1 MDYNTTRTQMHMPEY
16 GRNVQR
22 MAEYLLTIED
32 RAQRLK
38 NAEAIIEVMAIL
50 NPHLKQIEDYRHKLW
65 DHLHQMT
72 DFKLDVDSPYAAP
85 TAEDIR
91 KKPEVLPYPKNKI
104 THRHLGVNLQQVLE
118 KALEETDE
126 EKRQGYTQHLGYYI
140 KLAYATW
147 HKEPV
152 GDDMVKNE
160 LNNLSKGALQYEP
173 NGFRVQVDI
182 RPETVYG
189 KRNKKNRNYVQPG
202 QTSGNNSGGGNNGGG
217 GNAGG
222 GTNNNNFKKRKY
234 NNNNKNRNKSGGG
247 AMQ

>member
-1 MDYNTTRTQMHMPEY
+1 MHMPEY

-32 RAQRLK
+32 RAQRLR
-38 NAEAIIEVMAIL
+38 NAEAIIDVMAVL

-65 DHLHQMT
+65 DHLYQMT
-72 DFKLDVDSPYAAP
+72 DFKLEVDSPYPAP
-85 TAEDIR
+85 TPEDIR
-91 KKPEVLPYPKNKI
+91 KKPEVLPYPSNKI
-104 THRHLGVNLQQVLE
+104 THRHLGMNLQQVLQ
-118 KALEETDE
+118 KAIEEPDE

-152 GDDMVKNE
+152 GDDMVRNE
-160 LNNLSKGALQYEP
+160 LNNLSKGLLQYEP

-182 RPETVYG
+182 RPETTFG

-202 QTSGNNSGGGNNGGG
+202 QTSSNNSGGNGGGSGGG
-217 GNAGG
+217 GN
-222 GTNNNNFKKRKY
+222 NNNNYKKRKF
-234 NNNNKNRNKSGGG
+234 NKNKPKSG
-247 AMQ
+247 M

>member
-1 MDYNTTRTQMHMPEY
+1 MHMPEY

-22 MAEYLLTIED
+22 MAEYLLEIED

-38 NAEAIIEVMAIL
+38 NAEAIIDVMAVL

-65 DHLHQMT
+65 DHLYQMT
-72 DFKLDVDSPYAAP
+72 DFKLDVDSPYPAP
-85 TAEDIR
+85 TPEDIR
-91 KKPEVLPYPKNKI
+91 KKPEVLPYPSNKI
-104 THRHLGVNLQQVLE
+104 SHRHLGINLQQLLA

-160 LNNLSKGALQYEP
+160 LNNLSKGKLQYEP
-173 NGFRVQVDI
+173 NGYRVQVDV
-182 RPETVYG
+182 RPETVFG
-189 KRNKKNRNYVQPG
+189 KRSKKRAYVQPG
-202 QTSGNNSGGGNNGGG
+202 QTSASNNNNGGG
-217 GNAGG
+217 GNSGG
-222 GTNNNNFKKRKY
+222 NNNNYKKRKF
-234 NNNNKNRNKSGGG
+234 NNNNNRNKNKSAGI
-247 AMQ
+247 

>member
-22 MAEYLLTIED
+22 MAEYLLTVED

-38 NAEAIIEVMAIL
+38 NAEAVIDVMAVL

-72 DFKLDVDSPYAAP
+72 DFKLDVDGPYPAP
-85 TAEDIR
+85 TPEEIR
-91 KKPEVLPYPKNKI
+91 KKPQVLPYPSNKI
-104 THRHLGVNLQQVLE
+104 SHKHLGSNLQQVLA
-118 KALEETDE
+118 KAMAEPDE

-160 LNNLSKGALQYEP
+160 LNNLSKGLLQYEP
-173 NGFRVQVDI
+173 NGYRVQVDM
-182 RPETVYG
+182 RPETTFG
-189 KRNKKNRNYVQPG
+189 KKNKKRAYVQPG
-202 QTSGNNSGGGNNGGG
+202 QTSSNRDNGGGSGGGNN
-217 GNAGG
+217 
-222 GTNNNNFKKRKY
+222 NNYKKRKF
-234 NNNNKNRNKSGGG
+234 NNNNKNRNKSGGMG
-247 AMQ
+247 A